1 MLRRDFE
8 NLQMS
13 NSETINDFFTRALS
27 IVNQIKSHGD
37 TLDDQ
42 KVVENIL
49 RSLPI
54 IFDPIVVAIEESKDL
69 SQVSIDSLM
78 GSLQTHEQR
87 LNRSNGS
94 SMENA
99 FKSQVQARSNIGIRI
114 TNGGGRGFG
123 RGRINNCNE
132 RGRLEN
138 SNEEGANSNFFAS
151 RRGNG
156 ADILLNFTAKDK
168 GMTNHISNATI
179 VKKSVIMHLNV

>member
-1 MLRRDFE
+1 MQQLQGPSMHGTLYKILIKVLVTLQMLRRDFE

-13 NSETINDFFTRALS
+13 NSETINDFFTHALS
-27 IVNQIKSHGD
+27 IVNQINSHGD

-42 KVVENIL
+42 KFVENIL

-54 IFDPIVVAIEESKDL
+54 RFDPIVVAIEESKDL

-87 LNRSNGS
+87 LNRSNGF

-99 FKSQVQARSNIGIRI
+99 FKSQVQASSNRRGGRI
-114 TNGGGRGFG
+114 TNRGVTGFG

-132 RGRLEN
+132 GGRLDN
-138 SNEEGANSNFFAS
+138 SHE
-151 RRGNG
+151 
-156 ADILLNFTAKDK
+156 
-168 GMTNHISNATI
+168 
-179 VKKSVIMHLNV
+179 